1 MGEEKSK
8 GLGLDPFRLGDWTVH
23 PIDGVLSR
31 GDLSERVEP
40 RVMSVLVYL
49 AERAGDVVLKDD
61 ILATAWSGQFVEE
74 AVLSQCVY
82 SLRKAL
88 GDDARSPSYIA
99 TVPRRGYR
107 VIAEVTSSEV
117 RRELPSVP
125 SIVVLPFENLSPDE
139 ADRYLSSGITTE
151 LITKLTKLRDI
162 FVIGQSSALIFQDR
176 PTDPQEA
183 GRQLGVRYVVSG
195 AVQKLGDRVRVHA
208 QLVDTLTNRQLWGE
222 RFDRIA
228 EDIFAIQEEIAEA
241 IVTELDVQL
250 MEGEQAR
257 FWRRTTESYQAYETY
272 LRGLA
277 ALYEASDE
285 GSRRGVVHFD
295 EAVALDPSFAQAWAL
310 KGVALSIR
318 YRYGWAAG
326 DEDDAVAAM
335 RGAAEK
341 AIELDESLPAGHT
354 VMGLLALSE
363 GRIPDGVKELRRAIE
378 LGPGASFEHATLAN
392 LLTYDLNGAEALE
405 EINTAIRLS
414 PYHPHWYLMI
424 LGDAYR
430 LLGRFNEALDA
441 YRSNLSRAP
450 GYLLPVPRLIST
462 LVALDRTDE
471 AKREAKRLK
480 EEHPSFSPKHLSGDW
495 GRRAIAYRDPAER
508 ERLQRDLESV
518 W

>member
-1 MGEEKSK
+1 MGDENTA

-23 PIDGVLSR
+23 PIDGLLSR
-31 GDLSERVEP
+31 GDQSERVEP

-49 AERAGDVVLKDD
+49 AERAGNVVLKDD
-61 ILATAWSGQFVEE
+61 ILASAWSGQFVEE

-88 GDDARSPSYIA
+88 GDDARSPQYIA

-117 RRELPSVP
+117 KRELPSVP

-162 FVIGQSSALIFQDR
+162 FVIGQASALIFQDR

-183 GRQLGVRYVVSG
+183 GRQLGVRYVVTG
-195 AVQKLGDRVRVHA
+195 AVQKLGERVRVHA
-208 QLVDTLTNRQLWGE
+208 QLVDTVTNRQLWGE

-228 EDIFAIQEEIAEA
+228 EDIFAIQEEIADA
-241 IVTELDVQL
+241 IVAELDVQL

-272 LRGLA
+272 LRGLG

-285 GSRRGVVHFD
+285 GSRRGVLHLE
-295 EAVALDPSFAQAWAL
+295 EAVTRDPSFAQAWAMM
-310 KGVALSIR
+310 GIGLSLR
-318 YRYGWAAG
+318 YRYGWSADDEADALAG
-326 DEDDAVAAM
+326 M
-335 RGAAEK
+335 RAAAEK
-341 AIELDESLPAGHT
+341 AISLDETLPAGHT
-354 VMGLLALSE
+354 LMGLLALSE
-363 GRIPDGVKELRRAIE
+363 GRISDGVQELRRAIE

-392 LLTYDLNGAEALE
+392 LLTYDLNGVEALE
-405 EINTAIRLS
+405 EINAAIRLS

-430 LLGRFNEALDA
+430 LLGRFGDALEA
-441 YRSNLSRAP
+441 YRNNLSRSP

-462 LVALDRTDE
+462 LVALDRMDE
-471 AKREAKRLK
+471 AEREVRRLK
-480 EEHPSFSPKHLSGDW
+480 EEHPSFSPEHLTGPW
-495 GRRAIAYRDPAER
+495 GERAIAYRDPAER
-508 ERLQRDLESV
+508 QRLRDDLERV